1 MVRFYAQVF
10 RLGDFAN
17 DFPAFLSFFFFSWKD
32 ILMVV
37 QASNSYIQ
45 IFLLRGAGGSL
56 VPSPNLEGYKAWI
69 PP

>member
-1 MVRFYAQVF
+1 MHGFSD
-10 RLGDFAN
+10 LGILLIISLLF
-17 DFPAFLSFFFFSWKD
+17 FPFFFFSWKD

-45 IFLLRGAGGSL
+45 IFLLREAGGSL
-56 VPSPNLEGYKAWI
+56 VPSPDLEGYKAWI

>member
-1 MVRFYAQVF
+1 MHRFSD
-10 RLGDFAN
+10 LGILLMISLLF
-17 DFPAFLSFFFFSWKD
+17 FPFFFFSWKD